1 MTEALS
7 HIRLI
12 SEIKAGEKHCAD
24 YLSFFISVCFPIESG
39 RTHLSKENIKC
50 ICILTVYLKKDSH
63 LLFLTI
69 YVDNVLVNVFL

>member
-1 MTEALS
+1 MTETLS
-7 HIRLI
+7 HDRLI
-12 SEIKAGEKHCAD
+12 SDITAGEKHCAD
-24 YLSFFISVCFPIESG
+24 YMSFFISVCFPIESG

-50 ICILTVYLKKDSH
+50 ILTVYFKKKDSH